1 MMKTFMK
8 TPKRCFGIFFLEKFD
23 EWNHDFCFFNKGTFT
38 HGCHVFLANFGACFG
53 EMRLVAWALQDAQS
67 IAGSIIPAVVRG

>member
-1 MMKTFMK
+1 MSGTM
-8 TPKRCFGIFFLEKFD
+8 IFVSST
-23 EWNHDFCFFNKGTFT
+23 KGLTLT
-38 HGCHVFLANFGACFG
+38 HCGCHVFLANVGACFG